1 MKKILL
7 FAVLLAFL
15 SNAIAFPASQPEAQY
30 SSSGTSANAGMKEN
44 GSIFG
49 ASDYFKLPDPEDEAD
64 TISKPQ
70 MDKGERDSRRQR
82 ARGEDVDT
90 SRYDDRQ
97 EQSADEISSDDTYD
111 NSYDNSFDNSYDSSY
126 DNSSDSSSDRSY
138 DSSYEKRYEKPYN
151 VNDGEALKEDK
162 EPKKDKDGKE
172 LNEEKKRSDIKTGK
186 ERVKRSKVA
195 RKTRPGQRKAK
206 ELSTLERAMSENPVT
221 ADKAKPEPY
230 GNKQLIQFG
239 YNFFKS
245 KEDPF
250 ASQTDVPVGPDY
262 IIGAGD
268 RLILTVWGSLNGT
281 YKLDVSRS
289 GDIVIPK
296 VGAVKVGGQ
305 SYGQLPALL
314 KNHIARIYKDFELN
328 VNMGQ
333 LRLVKVY
340 VVGEVASPGD
350 YNISSLST
358 LIGALSEAGG
368 PTKNGSLRNIQ
379 INRNGKLLETVD
391 LYDFFLKGDKGKDI
405 RLQPGDTVLVPVI
418 GKVAGVAG
426 NVRRP
431 GIYELKGQTTLK
443 DLLALAGGINSI
455 GYLQRVQLY
464 RVQAHDKKV
473 VTDVN
478 LDVIGKTSED
488 ITAAVPVQD
497 LDLVKVLSIDRVLRG
512 YVRLEG
518 HVVRPGD
525 YALKPGMKISSLVQK
540 DSLLPEYHAATGQI
554 IRLFAPDL
562 HPEVVPFDV
571 SRAMAGEAGQDLE
584 LKEFDRVKIFSKRE
598 MEEVPVVKV
607 SGEVKRPGP
616 VRYMENMTVRDLL
629 TQAGNVKLSAYLKN
643 AEITRIKRTGD
654 AVTSFTITV
663 DLEKAMAGG
672 EANIKLSP
680 FDELTVRRIPNWAEA
695 KERYVTLKGEF
706 VFPGT
711 YPISKGERLSS
722 VIARAGGFTDRAYL
736 KGTRFT
742 RESARKLQ
750 QQRMDESL
758 AKAQENIIKLQT
770 NMSQTA
776 SSAEEVASSKTTLEG
791 LMQSVEILKQKKA
804 EGRVL
809 IEIASLKELEGSNY
823 DVELQ
828 GGDKL
833 SIPSDPGGINVIGDV
848 YNQNTIV
855 AQKGRSV
862 EWYLKQVGG
871 ATADADTDG
880 IYVVKV
886 DGSVTSQANSTKF
899 LFYNSF
905 WGKPLDS
912 GDTIIVPRQY
922 EKTAYLRNMKDI
934 ATIIG
939 NIAVMAGVLVA
950 AGL

>member
-1 MKKILL
+1 MKRILL
-7 FAVLLAFL
+7 FAVLLVFL
-15 SNAIAFPASQPEAQY
+15 SNAIAFPASQSEGQY
-30 SSSGTSANAGMKEN
+30 SKSGTSANAGMKEN

-49 ASDYFKLPDPEDEAD
+49 ASDYFNLPDSEDEAD
-64 TISKPQ
+64 TISQ
-70 MDKGERDSRRQR
+70 SELDKEESGSRRQR
-82 ARGEDVDT
+82 IRGQDVDP
-90 SRYDDRQ
+90 SQFDDRQ
-97 EQSADEISSDDTYD
+97 EETVDETSNVDAYD
-111 NSYDNSFDNSYDSSY
+111 NSYDNSVDNSADSSY
-126 DNSSDSSSDRSY
+126 DRAY

-151 VNDGEALKEDK
+151 VTDGEALKEDK
-162 EPKKDKDGKE
+162 EPKKDKDGRE
-172 LNEEKKRSDIKTGK
+172 LSEEKKRSDIKSGK
-186 ERVKRSKVA
+186 DRVKRSRVA
-195 RKTRPGQRKAK
+195 GKTRRVQQKAK

-221 ADKAKPEPY
+221 ADKAKSEPY

-281 YKLDVSRS
+281 YKLEVSRS
-289 GDIVIPK
+289 GEIVIPK
-296 VGAVKVGGQ
+296 VGAVKVAGQ

-358 LIGALSEAGG
+358 LIGALSAAGG

-431 GIYELKGQTTLK
+431 GIYELKGETTLK

-473 VTDVN
+473 VTDVD
-478 LDVIGKTSED
+478 LDVSGKASED

-525 YALKPGMKISSLVQK
+525 YALKPGMKISSLVQSE
-540 DSLLPEYHAATGQI
+540 DLLPEYHAATGQI
-554 IRLFAPDL
+554 IRLFPPDL
-562 HPEVVPFDV
+562 HPEVVPFDL
-571 SRAMAGEAGQDLE
+571 SRAMAGEPGQDLE

-607 SGEVKRPGP
+607 SGEVQRPGP
-616 VRYMENMTVRDLL
+616 FRYMENMTVRDLL
-629 TQAGNVKLSAYLKN
+629 TQAGNVKLSAYMKN
-643 AEITRIKRTGD
+643 AEITRIKRSGD
-654 AVTSFTITV
+654 AVTSFTLTV

-672 EANIKLSP
+672 DANIKLSP

-742 RESARKLQ
+742 RETVRKLQ
-750 QQRMDESL
+750 QQRMDEAL
-758 AKAQENIIKLQT
+758 QKAQDNIIKLQ
-770 NMSQTA
+770 SQVSMTA
-776 SSAEEVASSKTTLEG
+776 ASAEEVASSKTTLEN
-791 LMQSVEILKQKKA
+791 LMQSIEMLKKRKA

-809 IEIASLKELEGSNY
+809 MEVVSIEELKSNTY
-823 DVELQ
+823 DLELQ
-828 GGDKL
+828 GGDQL
-833 SIPSDPGGINVIGDV
+833 TVPSDPGGINVIGDV
-848 YNQNTIV
+848 YNQNTV
-855 AQKGRSV
+855 VTQQGRDI
-862 EWYLKQVGG
+862 EWYLQQVGG
-871 ATADADTDG
+871 ATSDADRDG

-886 DGSVTSQANSTKF
+886 DGSVISQANSSKF
-899 LFYNSF
+899 MFYNSF
-905 WGKPLDS
+905 WGKSLDS

-922 EKTAYLRNMKDI
+922 EKTAWLRGAKDI
-934 ATIIG
+934 ASVIG
-939 NIAVMAGVLVA
+939 NIAVTAGVLVA